1 MVINM
6 STFELVA
13 PFKPCG
19 DQPKAIAQLV
29 DGIKK
34 GFKNQTLLG
43 VTGSGKTFT
52 LANVISQINKPVLVI
67 SHNKTLAA
75 QLYHELKAFFPHNR
89 VEYFVSYYDYYQPE
103 AYLPATD
110 TYIEKDSSINEE
122 LDRLRLSATC
132 SLLARQDVIIVSSV
146 SCIYNIGS
154 PQEYKDAYL
163 FLEIGEE
170 LLREEILKRLV
181 EIHYERNDIDLSRG
195 KFRVRGDTIEIFP
208 SYYEDRAYR
217 VELFGDEVERIC
229 EINPLTGKII
239 SNTNRLLV
247 YPAKHF
253 VTTQSRLERALASIE
268 AELDDRLTHLKG
280 QNKLLE
286 AQRLESRTKY
296 DMEIMR
302 EIGTCHGI
310 ENYSRHFDGRQ
321 PGERPWTLIDYFP
334 KDFLLIIDES
344 HVTIPQL
351 RGMYEGDRS
360 RKQNLVDYGFRLPS
374 AYDNRPLKFN
384 EFEQMMPQTIY
395 ASATPGPYELE
406 VSEQV
411 VELIIRPTGLVDP
424 EIEVRGVNG
433 QIDNLI
439 HEIRARVARKERV
452 LVTTLTKRM
461 AEDLAEYLAKMDI
474 KVRYLHSEIETLDR
488 VEILR
493 SLRLGEFDVLV
504 GINLLREGLD
514 LPEVS
519 LVCVLDADK
528 EGYLRSE
535 RALIQVFGRT
545 ARNINGQVIMYAEN
559 ITESMRKA
567 IDETARRRKIQ
578 LEYNEKYGI
587 TPQTIQKAVSEPMGA
602 TTKDAKYLQK
612 AKIKYNVKGNLPA
625 VIKELEKQMYE
636 AADNLEYEKA
646 AALRDEIYDL
656 KNQLY
661 HKNSTPFPAI

>member
-1 MVINM
+1 MKMNHHNKFKLIT
-6 STFELVA
+6 S
-13 PFKPCG
+13 FKPCG
-19 DQPKAIAQLV
+19 DQPKAIGQLV
-29 DGIKK
+29 QGIND

-52 LANVISQINKPVLVI
+52 IANVISQINKPVLVI

-75 QLYHELKAFFPHNR
+75 QLYHELKGFFPHSA

-122 LDRLRLSATC
+122 LDRLRLAATC
-132 SLLARQDVIIVSSV
+132 SLVTRQDVIIVASV

-154 PQEYKDAYL
+154 PQEYRDAYL
-163 FLEIGEE
+163 FMEIGENFP
-170 LLREEILKRLV
+170 RQQILKRLV
-181 EIHYERNDIDLSRG
+181 EIHYERNDIALSRG

-208 SYYEDRAYR
+208 SYQEDKAYR
-217 VELFGDEVERIC
+217 IELFGDEVEKIC
-229 EINPLTGKII
+229 EINPLTGKIT
-239 SNTNRLLV
+239 STSNRLLI

-253 VTTQSRLERALASIE
+253 VTTQSRLERALVSIE
-268 AELDDRLTHLKG
+268 EELDERLTHIRG
-280 QNKLLE
+280 QNKFLE

-334 KDFLLIIDES
+334 QDFLLIIDES
-344 HVTIPQL
+344 HVTLPQL

-360 RKQNLVDYGFRLPS
+360 RKQTLIDYGFRLPS
-374 AYDNRPLKFN
+374 AYDNRPLKFD
-384 EFEQMMPQTIY
+384 EFEKMMPQTIY
-395 ASATPGPYELE
+395 LSATPCPYELK
-406 VSEQV
+406 VSNQV

-424 EIEVRGVNG
+424 EIDVRKVEG
-433 QIDNLI
+433 QIDDLI
-439 HEIRARVARKERV
+439 HEIRGRVARKERV

-461 AEDLAEYLAKMDI
+461 AEDLAEYLSKMDI
-474 KVRYLHSEIETLDR
+474 KVRYLHSEINTLER

-519 LVCVLDADK
+519 LVAILDADK
-528 EGYLRSE
+528 EGFLRSD
-535 RALIQVFGRT
+535 RSLIQVFGRT
-545 ARNINGQVIMYAEN
+545 ARNINGQVIMYGDV
-559 ITESMRKA
+559 ITGSMKRA
-567 IDETARRRKIQ
+567 IDETNRRRNIQ
-578 LEYNEKYGI
+578 MAYNEKHGI
-587 TPQTIQKAVSEPMGA
+587 TPQTIQKVVSESMV
-602 TTKDAKYLQK
+602 TTSKEPELLKG
-612 AKIKYNVKGNLPA
+612 AKIKYKVKGDISA
-625 VIKELEKQMYE
+625 IIKELEKQMYE

-646 AALRDEIYDL
+646 AILRDEIYEL

-661 HKNSTPFPAI
+661 PD